1 MSRCLRAS
9 PGAMICDFVSANRS
23 KRPLGAG
30 SETITGCLRA
40 ACVPYCGALTSTF
53 RSEAP
58 FSANAWTSAFLN
70 LNAGRSCAGVA
81 RFSVAARQKPL
92 VWCTSRKACLSAPPA
107 AVGSV
112 TITAIAASSPIST
125 VADRFPRR
133 PSPRRSDDAR
143 IPLSPQIAYDPV
155 LLSLSRRLHPE
166 RGAVRSQAPRRPLL
180 PSRPVSASA
189 ASAAQPGRRIRPR
202 YVYSVAAVLLL
213 VAVILSFADVGEKA
227 GRLSDW
233 QAFVLGVTQG
243 LTELLPI
250 SSSGHLILVPWL
262 AAGPYLPAPPDFNK
276 TFDVA
281 LHPRTPHPPGA
292 HFWGENLPPLLA
304 WVFSTPRR

>member
-1 MSRCLRAS
+1 
-9 PGAMICDFVSANRS
+9 MIWDFVSA
-23 KRPLGAG
+23 KRWNCPLGAG
-30 SETITGCLRA
+30 SDTIAGCVRA
-40 ACVPYCGALTSTF
+40 DRVPNCGALTSTL
-53 RSEAP
+53 RSEEL
-58 FSANAWTSAFLN
+58 FSANDRTLAVLN
-70 LNAGRSCAGVA
+70 FNAGRSCAGVA
-81 RFSVAARQKPL
+81 RFSVAVRQKPL
-92 VWCTSRKACLSAPPA
+92 VWCTSRNACLSAPPA
-107 AVGSV
+107 AVGSA
-112 TITAIAASSPIST
+112 TITTAAASSPIST

-227 GRLSDW
+227 GRL
-233 QAFVLGVTQG
+233 
-243 LTELLPI
+243 
-250 SSSGHLILVPWL
+250 
-262 AAGPYLPAPPDFNK
+262 
-276 TFDVA
+276 
-281 LHPRTPHPPGA
+281 
-292 HFWGENLPPLLA
+292 
-304 WVFSTPRR
+304 